1 MGESVDLFVIG
12 GGVNGTAIARDA
24 AGRGLSVMLC
34 EKGDLA
40 SATSSAS
47 TKLIHGGLRYLEY
60 GEFRLVREALIER
73 EVLLRAAPHIIRPMR
88 FVLPYREGLRPAFLI
103 RLGLFLYDH
112 LGGRRLLPGS
122 ESIRLD
128 RDPRGAALK
137 PGFRRGFVYSDCRVD
152 DARLVVLYA
161 VDAAERGAVIRPR
174 TTVEGAVRE
183 GKSWLI
189 RVRDATGR
197 QETVKA
203 RALVNATGP
212 WVSRVR
218 DHIEGAGPRQAA
230 LRLVKG
236 SHIVTRRLYEGDH
249 AYILQ
254 NTDGRVVFAIPY
266 EGRFTLIGTTDIPC
280 DEPPGTPTVSA
291 AEIAYLCAAVNAYLG
306 TAIGPG
312 DIVWSYAGVR
322 PLYDDQA
329 ADASAVTRDYV
340 LKIDA
345 AGGGAPLLSV
355 FGGKITT
362 SRRLAEHGLGLLL
375 RACGLDSPA
384 WTASAAL
391 PGGDIPDADFDAFLA
406 VLRPHYPWLEGAT
419 LKRLAQAY
427 GTRVRHIL
435 GRARSPRDLGED
447 FGGGLY
453 EAELAHLVDVEW
465 ARSAEDILWR
475 RSKLGLHLPAGSA
488 ERIETWLAQRLR
500 RSGGDAAAA
509 ADRK

>member
-1 MGESVDLFVIG
+1 MTENVDLFVIG
-12 GGVNGTAIARDA
+12 GGVNGAAIARDA

-34 EKGDLA
+34 EKDDLA

-73 EVLLRAAPHIIRPMR
+73 EVLLRAAPHIIRPLR
-88 FVLPYREGLRPAFLI
+88 FVLPHRKGLRPAFLI

-112 LGGRRLLPGS
+112 LGGRKLLPAS
-122 ESIRLD
+122 EGIRLD
-128 RDPRGAALK
+128 RDPRGTALK
-137 PGFRRGFVYSDCRVD
+137 PGFRRGFAYSDCRVD
-152 DARLVVLYA
+152 DSRLVVLYA
-161 VDAAERGAVIRPR
+161 VDAAERGAVIRTR

-183 GKSWLI
+183 GKSWSI

-197 QETVKA
+197 EEVVRA

-212 WVSRVR
+212 WVSRMR
-218 DHIEGAGPRQAA
+218 DHIEGVGPRQAA

-249 AYILQ
+249 AYIFQ
-254 NTDGRVVFAIPY
+254 NSDGRVVFAIPY
-266 EGRFTLIGTTDIPC
+266 ERRFTLIGTTDIPC
-280 DEPPGTPTVSA
+280 DEPPEKPKVSA
-291 AEIAYLCAAVNAYLG
+291 AEIAYLCTAVNTYLRSGIG
-306 TAIGPG
+306 TG

-375 RACGLDSPA
+375 DACGLDAPA
-384 WTASAAL
+384 WTRDASL
-391 PGGDIPDADFDAFLA
+391 PGGDIPEADFDAFVA
-406 VLRPHYPWLEGAT
+406 VLRPHYPWLESST
-419 LKRLAQAY
+419 LKRLAFAY

-435 GRARSPRDLGED
+435 GRARHPQDLGEN
-447 FGGGLY
+447 FGGGLT
-453 EAELAHLVDVEW
+453 EAELDYLVSVEW
-465 ARSAEDILWR
+465 ARSAEDVLWR
-475 RSKLGLHLPAGSA
+475 RSKLGLHLSA
-488 ERIETWLAQRLR
+488 DAATRIEAWLQRRLR
-500 RSGGDAAAA
+500 CREAAATA
-509 ADRK
+509 SDHK